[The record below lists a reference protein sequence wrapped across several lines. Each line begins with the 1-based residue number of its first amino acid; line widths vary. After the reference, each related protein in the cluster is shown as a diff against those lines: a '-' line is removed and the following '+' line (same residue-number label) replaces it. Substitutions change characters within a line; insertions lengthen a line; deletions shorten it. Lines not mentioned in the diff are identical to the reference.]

1 MTSSGSDSLFAPGA
15 PVTRSALVSVLYG
28 MEGSPAAGGSSFS
41 DVASK
46 AEYASAVKWAQA
58 SGLVS
63 GYGDGRFGPDD
74 FVTWEQMLSILY
86 RYADSKGYDVSGQSS
101 VSAAVSDYAKPAAQW
116 AAANHMLPSEFTAS
130 RAVVRGQ
137 LAVILQ
143 QFCETVVK

>member
-1 MTSSGSDSLFAPGA
+1 M
-15 PVTRSALVSVLYG
+15 
-28 MEGSPAAGGSSFS
+28 
-41 DVASK
+41 
-46 AEYASAVKWAQA
+46 KWAQA

-74 FVTWEQMLSILY
+74 FVTWEQMLTILH